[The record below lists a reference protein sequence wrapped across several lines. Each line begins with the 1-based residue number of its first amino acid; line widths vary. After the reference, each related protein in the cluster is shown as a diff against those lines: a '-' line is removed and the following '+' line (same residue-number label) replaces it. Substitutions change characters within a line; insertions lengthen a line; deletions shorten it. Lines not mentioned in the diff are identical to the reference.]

1 MGEIRHQ
8 YLDDGCGY
16 NEEGDVYMSAKDK
29 FTPDEWKSLI
39 KAPMLAAYAVA
50 GAAPSKQEDF
60 VREME
65 AVAEGVI
72 EGEGR
77 AVKDSVLAAVIA
89 DIYANADDDKTGQ
102 TEKLSLDEVKGR
114 ALDTCRAAAAALET
128 KVSAEEVY
136 EYKRWVLVVAE
147 KVAAAAKE
155 GGLFGFGGE
164 QISGGEI
171 ATINEIGEAI
181 NI

>member
-1 MGEIRHQ
+1 
-8 YLDDGCGY
+8 
-16 NEEGDVYMSAKDK
+16 MSVKDK
-29 FTPDEWKSLI
+29 FTPDEWKSLL

-60 VREME
+60 VREMS
-65 AVAEGVI
+65 AVAEGVV
-72 EGEGR
+72 EGEHR
-77 AVKDSVLAAVIA
+77 ASKDSLVGAVIA
-89 DIYANADDDKTGQ
+89 DIVANAEDEQRGQ
-102 TEKLSLDEVKGR
+102 TEKLSVDEVKSR
-114 ALDTCRAAAAALET
+114 VLETCRTIAAMLAT
-128 KVSAEEVY
+128 KVSTEEAY

-181 NI
+181 SI

>member
-1 MGEIRHQ
+1 
-8 YLDDGCGY
+8 
-16 NEEGDVYMSAKDK
+16 MSVKDK
-29 FTPDEWKSLI
+29 FAPEEWKHLL

-50 GAAPSKQEDF
+50 GSAPSKQEDF
-60 VREME
+60 IREMA

-72 EGEGR
+72 EGEHR
-77 AVKDSVLAAVIA
+77 ASKDSLLGTVIA
-89 DIYANADDDKTGQ
+89 EIVANAEDDKRGQ
-102 TEKLSLDEVKGR
+102 TEKLSTDEVKGR
-114 ALDTCRAAAAALET
+114 ALETCRAVAAALET
-128 KVSAEEVY
+128 KVSPEEAY

-181 NI
+181 AI

>member
-1 MGEIRHQ
+1 
-8 YLDDGCGY
+8 
-16 NEEGDVYMSAKDK
+16 MSVKDK
-29 FTPDEWKSLI
+29 FTPDEWKGLL

-60 VREME
+60 VREM
-65 AVAEGVI
+65 AGVAEGVI
-72 EGEGR
+72 EAEHR
-77 AVKDSVLAAVIA
+77 ASKDSLLGAVIA
-89 DIYANADDDKTGQ
+89 DILANAEDDQRGQ
-102 TEKLSLDEVKGR
+102 TEKLSLDEAKSR
-114 ALDTCRAAAAALET
+114 ALET
-128 KVSAEEVY
+128 CRTVAAMLETKASPEEAY

-155 GGLFGFGGE
+155 GGIFGFGGE
-164 QISGGEI
+164 QISGSEI

>member
-1 MGEIRHQ
+1 MPAIILVHHS
-8 YLDDGCGY
+8 
-16 NEEGDVYMSAKDK
+16 EEGNPYMSVKDE
-29 FTPDEWKSLI
+29 FTPDEWKNVL

-50 GAAPSKQEDF
+50 GAAPSRQEDF
-60 VREME
+60 VQEMA

-72 EGEGR
+72 EVEHR
-77 AVKDSVLAAVIA
+77 VAKDSLLGAVIA
-89 DIYANADDDKTGQ
+89 DIVANAEDDKQGQ
-102 TEKLSLDEVKGR
+102 TEKLSPDEVKER
-114 ALDTCRAAAAALET
+114 ALETCRAVASDLET
-128 KVSAEEVY
+128 RVGAEEAY

-164 QISGGEI
+164 QISGSEV

-181 NI
+181 RI